1 MQTQLEAT
9 TQRIRTLATERGS
22 PIGGTAFEPE
32 ETTGTSERTV
42 QRLLRGKATD
52 ILNEM
57 EWTVLPA
64 YAFDR
69 RKHAVYADD
78 ELLQLETLMGIEQA
92 AANNGGQLYGDKVNP
107 DLDMAD
113 PFYADGPS
121 GETLLEAVKTLDV
134 DTIAAMHNRAAARLL
149 SCAKTYLQYIT
160 KPVS

>member
-1 MQTQLEAT
+1 
-9 TQRIRTLATERGS
+9 
-22 PIGGTAFEPE
+22 
-32 ETTGTSERTV
+32 
-42 QRLLRGKATD
+42 
-52 ILNEM
+52 M

-149 SCAKTYLQYIT
+149 SCAKTYLEFSV
-160 KPVS
+160 PVRLAIDMTTVEVGSEQDIIGVGTN